1 MIFFLNK
8 RFRPLIKLC
17 YIKGYM
23 LLIPVNNILNITLN
37 KHVTDRIRHLGYMYT
52 IYTCTI
58 HTIYVLGWIDIKL
71 E

>member
-17 YIKGYM
+17 CIEDYI
-23 LLIPVNNILNITLN
+23 LLIPVNNILSITLN
-37 KHVTDRIRHLGYMYT
+37 KHITDRIRHLGYMYT
-52 IYTCTI
+52 MYMYYTYNI
-58 HTIYVLGWIDIKL
+58 LGWIDIKL